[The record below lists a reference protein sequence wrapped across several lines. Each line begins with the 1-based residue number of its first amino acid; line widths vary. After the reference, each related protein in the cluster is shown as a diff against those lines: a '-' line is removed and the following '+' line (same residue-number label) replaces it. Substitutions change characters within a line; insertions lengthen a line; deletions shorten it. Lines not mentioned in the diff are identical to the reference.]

1 LKDFIIFLTIMKIID
16 NLVKK
21 LIIQLYW
28 IFHTKQ
34 VSKLLWKLWISYWI
48 EAPLEY
54 YISIK
59 ANTVYEEILS
69 SIVKRSSFKKLFF
82 KMVIN
87 ICNRSWKNLQD
98 HVLICFIWDLRKK
111 SHFIKVWISNQI
123 QIEKIAK

>member
-1 LKDFIIFLTIMKIID
+1 MKIID

-28 IFHTKQ
+28 IFHNKQ
-34 VSKLLWKLWISYWI
+34 VSKLLGKLWISYRT

-69 SIVKRSSFKKLFF
+69 LTVKHSLTFKKLFF
-82 KMVIN
+82 KMVY
-87 ICNRSWKNLQD
+87 
-98 HVLICFIWDLRKK
+98 
-111 SHFIKVWISNQI
+111 
-123 QIEKIAK
+123 